1 MVAYIFDKM
10 LVQGVR
16 SGQIPARTQKSRD
29 WFRDKAKNTRSVTP
43 TKLMKEDVSR
53 FVNRAMIGK
62 MYHFYYDP
70 KHKKTL
76 PYYDTFPL
84 IFKVKNVPNG
94 FLGINLHYLPLRQ
107 RAVLMD
113 ALYDLTTNT
122 KYDETTKLRISYDIL
137 NGAAKY
143 KWFKPTLKMYLNKHV
158 RSRFLEI
165 NSVEWDMA
173 LFLPTERFKKSNKQS
188 VWKDSRQM
196 V

>member
-29 WFRDKAKNTRSVTP
+29 WFRDKAKNARSVTP

-53 FVNRAMIGK
+53 FVNRATIGK

>member
-1 MVAYIFDKM
+1 M

>member
-173 LFLPTERFKKSNKQS
+173 LFLPTERFEKSNKQS